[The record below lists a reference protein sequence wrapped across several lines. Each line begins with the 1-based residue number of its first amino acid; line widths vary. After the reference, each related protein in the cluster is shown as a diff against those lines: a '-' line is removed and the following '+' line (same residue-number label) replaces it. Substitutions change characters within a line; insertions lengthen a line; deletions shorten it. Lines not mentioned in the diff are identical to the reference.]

1 MKKNEIITREEHIEE
16 VLVELEKVLSNFQLT
31 ISQKSK
37 TIQGYIKL
45 LKLAKIEQQKIFS
58 KYKSLKQEIEL
69 IKKQNQIEK
78 KKKTEKKAKQ
88 REYKEITDTE
98 SESEEIEAGEK
109 EEEPE
114 PTIYKR
120 I

>member
-45 LKLAKIEQQKIFS
+45 LKLAKIE
-58 KYKSLKQEIEL
+58 
-69 IKKQNQIEK
+69 
-78 KKKTEKKAKQ
+78 
-88 REYKEITDTE
+88 
-98 SESEEIEAGEK
+98 
-109 EEEPE
+109 
-114 PTIYKR
+114 
-120 I
+120 